1 MEESI
6 IILKV
11 GATQTERV
19 LSFSGIKKKKK
30 LVCAVVNVCHNL
42 SQYDK
47 SLAKLLRDHEND
59 VEPGLW

>member
-6 IILKV
+6 IKLKV

-19 LSFSGIKKKKK
+19 LSVSGMKKKKK
-30 LVCAVVNVCHNL
+30 
-42 SQYDK
+42 YDK

-59 VEPGLW
+59 VEHGLW